1 MPDQSPNLSL
11 PYLLPSQ
18 AQKHVTHNEALRRLD
33 TMVQLAL
40 QDVGATEPPLDPE
53 EGDIHALGSGASGAW
68 AGQDGRLAAFADG
81 AWSFL
86 VPKEGWRAWDV
97 ATATLRIFSAGD
109 WLPVTPE
116 LQNLDGLGVGTTS
129 DATNRLAVASAA
141 TLLTHAGTDHR
152 LTVNKASAPDTASLL
167 FQSGWSGRAEMGLT
181 GDEDFHVRISPD
193 GSAWTSA
200 LRIDRTSG
208 AAVARSLMSGTID
221 LDKDTVGTIPTPSA
235 GGMVVINLV
244 DPLYPQAPHSGI
256 FAFDTGPSPVL
267 HTLAIGSQ
275 MMNQNVATLT
285 GTTGTDGYSSLA
297 SGAGELLL
305 ENRYAGPRR
314 YAWTFLNTY

>member
-1 MPDQSPNLSL
+1 M
-11 PYLLPSQ
+11 
-18 AQKHVTHNEALRRLD
+18 
-33 TMVQLAL
+33 
-40 QDVGATEPPLDPE
+40 
-53 EGDIHALGSGASGAW
+53 
-68 AGQDGRLAAFADG
+68 
-81 AWSFL
+81 
-86 VPKEGWRAWDV
+86 
-97 ATATLRIFSAGD
+97 ATATLRVFSAGD
-109 WLPVTPE
+109 WLPVAPE

-181 GDEDFHVRISPD
+181 GGEDFHVRVSPD

-256 FAFDTGPSPVL
+256 FAFDTGPSPVPAHAGHRQPDDEPERRDADRHHRHRRL
-267 HTLAIGSQ
+267 FLAGIGRGR
-275 MMNQNVATLT
+275 T
-285 GTTGTDGYSSLA
+285 A
-297 SGAGELLL
+297 SGKPLRRGRA
-305 ENRYAGPRR
+305 ATPGPS
-314 YAWTFLNTY
+314 